1 MRMKCDRGMIMDKT
15 DAAALMAFFLVSAAA
30 LLGTISLVS
39 SEQCESQWGKS
50 GMTYEYGLIQGCMIK
65 RNDGT
70 WIPAK
75 SYREVGK

>member
-1 MRMKCDRGMIMDKT
+1 MDKT
-15 DAAALMAFFLVSAAA
+15 DAAVLMAFFLVSAAA
-30 LLGTISLVS
+30 IFGVIPLVS
-39 SEQCESQWGKS
+39 SEQCERQWKKS
-50 GMTYEYGLIQGCMIK
+50 GMVSEYGLIQGCMIK